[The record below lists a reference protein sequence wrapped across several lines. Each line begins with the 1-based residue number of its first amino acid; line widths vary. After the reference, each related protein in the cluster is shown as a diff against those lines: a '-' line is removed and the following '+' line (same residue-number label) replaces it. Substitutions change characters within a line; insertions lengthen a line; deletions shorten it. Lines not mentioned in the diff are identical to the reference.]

1 MKHSFLILT
10 TLAFFCCTSCSQK
23 TNNNTETS
31 IRARAD
37 SIVGTRMDQISQAS
51 MEDLEQRKTI
61 EVKAKADSIVAAR
74 MHPVKDTLK
83 KH

>member
-1 MKHSFLILT
+1 
-10 TLAFFCCTSCSQK
+10 
-23 TNNNTETS
+23 
-31 IRARAD
+31 
-37 SIVGTRMDQISQAS
+37 MDQISQAS